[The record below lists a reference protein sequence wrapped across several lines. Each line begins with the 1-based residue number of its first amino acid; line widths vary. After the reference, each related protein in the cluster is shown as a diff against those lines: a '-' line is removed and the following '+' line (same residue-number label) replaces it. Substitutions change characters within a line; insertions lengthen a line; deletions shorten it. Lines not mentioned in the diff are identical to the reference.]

1 MKSPSYAS
9 CIAGLALFLGSVTCA
24 PAPTRSAPMAPVKR
38 APTVN
43 WLSKNPRGQL
53 VLPRTVDVHLT
64 DLDKSTSLSI
74 QLASGKST
82 KVIPSGRGVQYASI
96 AARESSPTQRNTSQL
111 QLTIA
116 GPVVI
121 EGRTHEGTLVVE
133 RHPELGLRASVTLP
147 LETYIAGVV
156 AAELPIW
163 SAAPAELEA
172 LAIAAR
178 TFAVSAIAKRR
189 TDGQPAQ
196 LTDGVMDQAYRG
208 TYSGKESSGSRAVA
222 DRLQKAVARTEAMVV
237 IRGDRLEETRYHA
250 SCGGHTANF
259 ADVFESEVQRY
270 DAHGPT
276 GVPCKPCAERAAKE
290 QAERGPDPKRPLSWI
305 ATVEPDALARAG
317 AKFQLAGPIQRIEP
331 TQRDVAGRWLEV
343 RITGPKKAKHIRF
356 DALRAA
362 LGYKSWNSGMID
374 VLAPAVGTNIPR
386 GTQLRVQGRG
396 RGHGVGLCQES
407 ARDYARAGWTAH
419 QILSHYYPGTS
430 VRRIEQAAPQP

>member
-1 MKSPSYAS
+1 MSRFPSAS
-9 CIAGLALFLGSVTCA
+9 GLAFIALVLGSVTCA
-24 PAPTRSAPMAPVKR
+24 PIPTRSAPATPAKR
-38 APTVN
+38 APAVN
-43 WLSKNPRGQL
+43 WLSKNPRGEL
-53 VLPRTVDVHLT
+53 VLPRTVEIQLT
-64 DLDKSTSLSI
+64 DLDRSTSLSVELPSKAVTRVVPQGSGVAQTPI
-74 QLASGKST
+74 DGVPSPPPGSSVRQLK
-82 KVIPSGRGVQYASI
+82 ID
-96 AARESSPTQRNTSQL
+96 
-111 QLTIA
+111 
-116 GPVVI
+116 GPVRI
-121 EGRTHEGTLVVE
+121 DGRLHRGTLLVE
-133 RHPELGLRASVTLP
+133 RHPTSGLRATVTLP

-189 TDGQPAQ
+189 TDGEPAQ

-208 TYSGKESSGSRAVA
+208 TYSGDESSGARKVA
-222 DRLQKAVARTEAMVV
+222 DRLQRAVAQTEGMVV
-237 IRGDRLEETRYHA
+237 IRGSRLEETRYHA

-259 ADVFESEVQRY
+259 ADVFDAEVQRY

-290 QAERGPDPKRPLSWI
+290 QAERGPDPKRPLSWV

-317 AKFQLAGPIQRIEP
+317 TKFKLAGPIRKIEP

-343 RITGPKKAKHIRF
+343 RISGPKEAKRIRF

-374 VLAPAVGTNIPR
+374 VLAPAAGASIPK
-386 GTQLRVQGRG
+386 GTQLRIQGRG

-407 ARDYARAGWTAH
+407 ARDYARAGWTAQ

-430 VRRIEQAAPQP
+430 VRRIEQAAP